1 MNLAISACG
10 MAEPPTPVRRMV
22 LKRRLFCSRYA
33 TRPCQIVGTP
43 ALIVTASDSISS

>member
-22 LKRRLFCSRYA
+22 VNFRPFCSTWA
-33 TRPCQIVGTP
+33 SKACQMVGTP
-43 ALIVTASDSISS
+43 ALMVTPSASMSS